1 MINLDRANKE
11 NIQLILDK
19 CAELDVKKRT
29 HRAYILA
36 TAYHETNGTFNPVRE
51 AYWLDDPDAY
61 LRKHHPEY
69 YPYYGRGFAQL
80 TWHHNYKKYEDL
92 LHVPLT
98 SNPDLALDPDIAAFI
113 IVHGMTTGTFTQKRL
128 YDYILLKCQGL
139 WRMLEYFRDYKLWTV
154 LLYYYGLGRTASV
167 ELQAG

>member
-19 CAELDVKKRT
+19 CAELGIKKRT

-113 IVHGMTTGTFTQKRL
+113 IVHGMTTGTFTGKRV
-128 YDYILLKCQGL
+128 YDYIYSTKLDFYNARRVVNGTDKAQLIA
-139 WRMLEYFRDYKLWTV
+139 DY
-154 LLYYYGLGRTASV
+154 AV
-167 ELQAG
+167 EFIELA